1 MVIFHSYISLP
12 EGMKQLQNKV
22 RQHQVQ
28 QAIGRCSGC
37 SDCHRQAPGSD
48 GDPPSQ
54 AVIEK
59 EQP

>member
-1 MVIFHSYISLP
+1 MVIFHSYVSLP

-37 SDCHRQAPGSD
+37 DYHRQAGSD

-54 AVIEK
+54 AVADRNE
-59 EQP
+59 